1 MISENLRE
9 AITLFLKQQSEWYE
23 FWVILRNI
31 TGSTGEEAKNK
42 ASEIAKIYIEGVQ
55 YLSSETERGGEIM
68 SRPATIKALIELGRV
83 MQGKESLD
91 ELIKLSSEAGMN
103 GLNALASYFREN
115 PEALKRNG
123 SLIQVA
129 LKDLGVSEEEELKE
143 EK

>member
-1 MISENLRE
+1 
-9 AITLFLKQQSEWYE
+9 
-23 FWVILRNI
+23 
-31 TGSTGEEAKNK
+31 
-42 ASEIAKIYIEGVQ
+42 
-55 YLSSETERGGEIM
+55 M